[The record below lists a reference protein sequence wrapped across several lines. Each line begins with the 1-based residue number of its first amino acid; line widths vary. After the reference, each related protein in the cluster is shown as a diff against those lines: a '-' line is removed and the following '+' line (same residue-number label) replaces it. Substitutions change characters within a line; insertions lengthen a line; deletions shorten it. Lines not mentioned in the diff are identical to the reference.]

1 MEQKKFLLESEGAS
15 LAECNRLFVET
26 VDIDSLVEFIEGKPL
41 GAVPKRK
48 SKENVPISKKLK
60 NKSKRKCEEKSN
72 VTTENMLIPKKSE
85 HILTHK
91 TVNVESDG
99 IKIDK
104 SAPMRCV
111 KSSNKSSL
119 EILCLEVN
127 QEVLQ
132 TSKTLNTPK
141 GENNQSNIA
150 NETKNSSKD
159 SKSKSPENATYKIQA
174 RKMELQQKLQQME
187 GEKTNINQREDDL
200 VVKHSKEMAKVLNFK
215 TEIEN
220 NMQAKCKKLNVI
232 NSEMC
237 STDTKLN
244 DLKKQ
249 ILTLEKTSAALKFQL
264 EPIVKEIELDG
275 KKIKKLERKQNYLEG
290 MCETNIEKIQKEK
303 EAVALEIISIQDQM
317 KSNIVDMEKLKKSDL
332 KEGPESPVIIAKVNS
347 STYLNQVSALS
358 LKKPNPNK
366 EMVNFLKT
374 IIEEKERS
382 LECPVCYE
390 TAKIPIYMCSE
401 SHLICFTCKLKMN
414 DCPVC
419 RKKYPKELIRNRY
432 AEEDADKLADLYLKM
447 EDMMQIDPE

>member
-1 MEQKKFLLESEGAS
+1 MKLEAKQVRIEDMKLEAMQLMAEKARMVAGLESEGAS
-15 LAECNRLFVET
+15 LAECNRLFSET

-48 SKENVPISKKLK
+48 
-60 NKSKRKCEEKSN
+60 CEEKSN
-72 VTTENMLIPKKSE
+72 VTTENILIPQKSE

-91 TVNVESDG
+91 TVSVESDG

-150 NETKNSSKD
+150 NETKNSWKASN
-159 SKSKSPENATYKIQA
+159 SKSPDNATYKIQA
-174 RKMELQQKLQQME
+174 RKMDLQQKLQQME

-220 NMQAKCKKLNVI
+220 DIQAKCKMLNVI

-237 STDTKLN
+237 STETKLN
-244 DLKKQ
+244 DLKK
-249 ILTLEKTSAALKFQL
+249 
-264 EPIVKEIELDG
+264 
-275 KKIKKLERKQNYLEG
+275 
-290 MCETNIEKIQKEK
+290 TNI
-303 EAVALEIISIQDQM
+303 
-317 KSNIVDMEKLKKSDL
+317 N
-332 KEGPESPVIIAKVNS
+332 
-347 STYLNQVSALS
+347 T
-358 LKKPNPNK
+358 
-366 EMVNFLKT
+366 
-374 IIEEKERS
+374 
-382 LECPVCYE
+382 
-390 TAKIPIYMCSE
+390 
-401 SHLICFTCKLKMN
+401 
-414 DCPVC
+414 
-419 RKKYPKELIRNRY
+419 
-432 AEEDADKLADLYLKM
+432 
-447 EDMMQIDPE
+447 